1 MHAMLV
7 IRVGKYRYSL
17 QCSHY
22 DSISSTAKEQ
32 TPESIISYLYLSKGT
47 PTSRI
52 ILDDTQPQ
60 FDHTQFVEADWTSF
74 YPDAAES
81 ILPNAPELKV
91 KSILVLCFVDG
102 DHSGNQVNIGYT
114 GIIIFCQRA
123 PTLCYTKY
131 QNAVETSTFGS
142 EFIAT
147 CIVVELI
154 ESICYELRMFN
165 ILINGPANVFCDNNG
180 VDFNLTC
187 PKSTLKK
194 KHNAITYH
202 HVQEAVATGTI
213 HYAYN
218 QGR

>member
-1 MHAMLV
+1 MLV

-32 TPESIISYLYLSKGT
+32 TPGSIISYLYLSKGT

-102 DHSGNQVNIGYT
+102 DHSGNQVKHWLHWHHY
-114 GIIIFCQRA
+114 
-123 PTLCYTKY
+123 LL
-131 QNAVETSTFGS
+131 S
-142 EFIAT
+142 
-147 CIVVELI
+147 
-154 ESICYELRMFN
+154 
-165 ILINGPANVFCDNNG
+165 
-180 VDFNLTC
+180 
-187 PKSTLKK
+187 KSTYTLVHKMPK
-194 KHNAITYH
+194 CCGNLHFWF
-202 HVQEAVATGTI
+202 
-213 HYAYN
+213 
-218 QGR
+218 